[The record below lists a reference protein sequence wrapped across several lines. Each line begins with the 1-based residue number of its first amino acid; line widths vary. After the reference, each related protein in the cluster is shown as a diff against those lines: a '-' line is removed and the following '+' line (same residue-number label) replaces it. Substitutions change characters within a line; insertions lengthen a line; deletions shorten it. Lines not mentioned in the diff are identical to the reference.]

1 MRSSKAVLLPM
12 QVMGTWIVY
21 KTSCRLALLT
31 LRFSPAELGSAGDQ
45 GEFAMAL
52 GLQGVPGLTRF
63 GLLVGFCIFHSGAS
77 VITALMSLEKK
88 SSMA

>member
-1 MRSSKAVLLPM
+1 M
-12 QVMGTWIVY
+12 I
-21 KTSCRLALLT
+21 LLT
-31 LRFSPAELGSAGDQ
+31 LRFSSAELVSAGDH

-77 VITALMSLEKK
+77 VITAFISFEKK
-88 SSMA
+88 SSMV

>member
-1 MRSSKAVLLPM
+1 M
-12 QVMGTWIVY
+12 I
-21 KTSCRLALLT
+21 LLT
-31 LRFSPAELGSAGDQ
+31 LVFFSEELGSAGDH

-63 GLLVGFCIFHSGAS
+63 GLLVGFCIFQSGAS
-77 VITALMSLEKK
+77 VITAFISLEKK

>member
-1 MRSSKAVLLPM
+1 M
-12 QVMGTWIVY
+12 
-21 KTSCRLALLT
+21 
-31 LRFSPAELGSAGDQ
+31 GSAGDQ

-77 VITALMSLEKK
+77 VITAFMSLEKK

>member
-1 MRSSKAVLLPM
+1 M
-12 QVMGTWIVY
+12 
-21 KTSCRLALLT
+21 
-31 LRFSPAELGSAGDQ
+31 GSAGDH
-45 GEFAMAL
+45 GEFAIAL

-77 VITALMSLEKK
+77 VITAFISLEKK